1 MAVTGLQIITRA
13 LKALAVLESS
23 EVPGPN
29 EAQDALTS
37 LNDLLETWG
46 LTLQGV
52 PAVSRLV
59 LPLVASQSIYTIGP
73 SGDVDTV
80 RPDHIEAVSLVQDR
94 TATTVSELPLEP
106 PLTVAEWQHVPLKAV
121 TSDYPTRVFYNRNVN
136 ASGQSTLSVYPI
148 PTGSLADLILY
159 AAVPLSAFDL
169 SSSVALPS
177 GWARAL
183 VANLALELAPSYGAA
198 IHSALRDTAEESK
211 TALFRANHETPIL
224 QLSQALPGMRGR
236 GGFDIFAG
244 R

>member
-46 LTLQGV
+46 LTLQGM

-73 SGDVDTV
+73 SGDVNTV
-80 RPDHIEAVSLVQDR
+80 RPDHILAVSLVQDR
-94 TATTVSELPLEP
+94 TATTVSELPLDP
-106 PLTVAEWQHVPLKAV
+106 PLTVAEWQHVPLKAS
-121 TSDYPTRVFYNRNVN
+121 TGDYPTRVFYNRNVN
-136 ASGQSTLSVYPI
+136 ASGQSNLSVYPI

-159 AAVPLSAFDL
+159 AAVPLAVFDL
-169 SSSVALPS
+169 DTQVELPQ
-177 GWARAL
+177 GWPRAL
-183 VANLALELAPSYGAA
+183 VANLALDLAPSYGAQV
-198 IHSALRDTAEESK
+198 HSALRDTAEEAK
-211 TALFRANHETPIL
+211 NALFRANHETPIL